1 MSRTIDYYFT
11 HLSPWAY
18 LGHQAFRELCAKQGV
33 TIRARPVDLGGV
45 FESNGGLPFAKRHPV
60 RLDYRLI
67 ELQRWQEARGIP
79 LTFKPAFFPVA
90 PGLADRAG
98 IAFELSGGNMLDYSL
113 GVFKAI
119 WTKDQNIA
127 DEGVIASVLES
138 LGADAA
144 KVLTAAKGD
153 EVEEIYQAN
162 KTDAIA
168 SGIIGSPCYVL
179 KGEPFWGQDRLDLL
193 ERALVSDRPAF
204 RPL

>member
-1 MSRTIDYYFT
+1 MSRTIDYYLT

-18 LGHQAFRELCAKQGV
+18 LGHQAFQDLCAKHGV

-60 RLDYRLI
+60 RLDYRMI
-67 ELQRWQEARGIP
+67 ELQRWQQERGIP

-90 PGLADRAG
+90 PGLADRTG
-98 IAFELSGGNMLDYSL
+98 IAYERSGGNMLDYSL
-113 GVFKAI
+113 SVFQAV
-119 WTKDQNIA
+119 WVHDRNIA
-127 DEGVIASVLES
+127 DEAVIASVLES

-144 KVLTAAKGD
+144 PVLADAQGA

-162 KTDAIA
+162 KRDAIA
-168 SGIIGSPCYVL
+168 AGIIGSPCYVL